1 MRIFTPVGGEP
12 SLMIGMPDFEDSTIF
27 FITQAADIRA
37 DNMQILGDFV
47 LRGEQIAK
55 GRTKLGWCAIIDGN
69 ISIGYDKEPAA
80 LQEAIL
86 SGGYFFRRS
95 PADGNIPAGAGH
107 CVLKTVRTLLSRLL
121 RLRHFRDFHM
131 SLRT

>member
-12 SLMIGMPDFEDSTIF
+12 SLMVGMPDFEDSTIF

-69 ISIGYDKEPAA
+69 ISIGYDKERNLRPCKR
-80 LQEAIL
+80 QYYPEAIF
-86 SGGYFFRRS
+86 SV
-95 PADGNIPAGAGH
+95 N
-107 CVLKTVRTLLSRLL
+107 TV
-121 RLRHFRDFHM
+121 
-131 SLRT
+131 

>member
-12 SLMIGMPDFEDSTIF
+12 SLMVGMPDFEDSTIF

-80 LQEAIL
+80 LQEAIS
-86 SGGYFFRRS
+86 SGGYFFRQCGDSYAYGRDR
-95 PADGNIPAGAGH
+95 DGDRIESGNFDPDVIMDNTSYI
-107 CVLKTVRTLLSRLL
+107 LWKY
-121 RLRHFRDFHM
+121 
-131 SLRT
+131 